1 MTNNIKI
8 GLGAFLVI
16 LILFFINQRLQSEH
30 SIKPGKIFDGNIDV
44 ISKIQITEKDKVL
57 ELIKNDLKLMG
68 ISHDNFFSETEMVNK
83 DLVNKAVKKLKE
95 LKSEESSNDSFL
107 RMGVKPGGCSG
118 FSYEMFFDTD
128 KFDGDVI
135 EEYDGV
141 NIVVDGQS
149 LEHVKG
155 ATLDYK
161 EGLMDSGFSI
171 DNPNVSRTC
180 GCGNSFS

>member
-1 MTNNIKI
+1 M
-8 GLGAFLVI
+8 
-16 LILFFINQRLQSEH
+16 
-30 SIKPGKIFDGNIDV
+30 D
-44 ISKIQITEKDKVL
+44 IQIKSSRAVL
-57 ELIKNDLKLMG
+57 AT
-68 ISHDNFFSETEMVNK
+68 DN
-83 DLVNKAVKKLKE
+83 AVKKLVE
-95 LKSEESSNDSFL
+95 LKSEETAEDSFL

-118 FSYEMFFDTD
+118 YSYEMFFDTD

-149 LEHVKG
+149 LEHIKG

-161 EGLMDSGFSI
+161 EGLMESGFSI

-180 GCGNSFS
+180 GCGNSLISNWIKIVI

>member
-1 MTNNIKI
+1 M
-8 GLGAFLVI
+8 
-16 LILFFINQRLQSEH
+16 
-30 SIKPGKIFDGNIDV
+30 D
-44 ISKIQITEKDKVL
+44 IQIKSSRAVL
-57 ELIKNDLKLMG
+57 AT
-68 ISHDNFFSETEMVNK
+68 DN
-83 DLVNKAVKKLKE
+83 AVKKLVE
-95 LKSEESSNDSFL
+95 LKSEETAEDSFL

-118 FSYEMFFDTD
+118 YSYEMFFDTD

-135 EEYDGV
+135 EEYNGV

-149 LEHVKG
+149 LEHIKG

-161 EGLMDSGFSI
+161 EGLMETGFSI

>member
-1 MTNNIKI
+1 M
-8 GLGAFLVI
+8 FSCY
-16 LILFFINQRLQSEH
+16 NQ
-30 SIKPGKIFDGNIDV
+30 IMD
-44 ISKIQITEKDKVL
+44 IQIKSSRAVL
-57 ELIKNDLKLMG
+57 ATD
-68 ISHDNFFSETEMVNK
+68 S
-83 DLVNKAVKKLKE
+83 AVKKLVE
-95 LKSEESSNDSFL
+95 LKSEETAEDSFL

-118 FSYEMFFDTD
+118 YSYEMFFDTD
-128 KFDGDVI
+128 KFDGDII

-149 LEHVKG
+149 LEHIKG

-161 EGLMDSGFSI
+161 EGLMETGFSI

>member
-1 MTNNIKI
+1 M
-8 GLGAFLVI
+8 
-16 LILFFINQRLQSEH
+16 
-30 SIKPGKIFDGNIDV
+30 SIKRINHEIKRIDPFLTLNNLSISFERHNERNIVSIFQNNNLIMD
-44 ISKIQITEKDKVL
+44 IQIKSSRAILATD
-57 ELIKNDLKLMG
+57 
-68 ISHDNFFSETEMVNK
+68 S
-83 DLVNKAVKKLKE
+83 AVKKLKE
-95 LKSEESSNDSFL
+95 LKAEESSDDSFL
-107 RMGVKPGGCSG
+107 WMGVKPGGCSG

-161 EGLMDSGFSI
+161 EGLMESGFSI
-171 DNPNVSRTC
+171 DNPNVCRTC

>member
-1 MTNNIKI
+1 M
-8 GLGAFLVI
+8 FSCY
-16 LILFFINQRLQSEH
+16 NQTM
-30 SIKPGKIFDGNIDV
+30 D
-44 ISKIQITEKDKVL
+44 IQIKSSRAVL
-57 ELIKNDLKLMG
+57 ATD
-68 ISHDNFFSETEMVNK
+68 S
-83 DLVNKAVKKLKE
+83 AVKKLVE
-95 LKSEESSNDSFL
+95 LKSEETAEDSFL

-118 FSYEMFFDTD
+118 YSYEMFFDTD

-149 LEHVKG
+149 LEHIKG

-161 EGLMDSGFSI
+161 EGLMETGFSI

>member
-1 MTNNIKI
+1 M
-8 GLGAFLVI
+8 
-16 LILFFINQRLQSEH
+16 
-30 SIKPGKIFDGNIDV
+30 D
-44 ISKIQITEKDKVL
+44 IQIKSSRAILATD
-57 ELIKNDLKLMG
+57 
-68 ISHDNFFSETEMVNK
+68 S
-83 DLVNKAVKKLKE
+83 AVKKLKE
-95 LKSEESSNDSFL
+95 LKSEESSADSFL

-128 KFDGDVI
+128 KLDGDVI

-161 EGLMDSGFSI
+161 EGLMESGFSLTI
-171 DNPNVSRTC
+171 QMSLELVAAATVLVKLISNRMYSLNPIFSLVS
-180 GCGNSFS
+180 

>member
-1 MTNNIKI
+1 MDKTSNKNKKNILLSNN
-8 GLGAFLVI
+8 A
-16 LILFFINQRLQSEH
+16 INQFKKILLNEDKNSFIRL
-30 SIKPGKIFDGNIDV
+30 
-44 ISKIQITEKDKVL
+44 
-57 ELIKNDLKLMG
+57 
-68 ISHDNFFSETEMVNK
+68 
-83 DLVNKAVKKLKE
+83 LV
-95 LKSEESSNDSFL
+95 DS
-107 RMGVKPGGCSG
+107 GGCSG

-128 KFDGDVI
+128 KFEGDVI

-161 EGLMDSGFSI
+161 EGLMETGFSI